1 MKKRGEA
8 CCGFSFVLPLVVCAA
23 LAGIR
28 CEGAAQ
34 TGPAFA
40 KQGELVFTS
49 KGGDVKAKIDIEI
62 AETDEQR
69 QQGLM
74 HRTELGERQG
84 MLFLFPAEKILSFW
98 MKDTI
103 VPLDMI
109 FVNDGMEIVTIH
121 RDTIPSSEQS
131 YVSTKKSRYVVE
143 VNAGFTEKSGIAV
156 GDRVFWQRM

>member
-1 MKKRGEA
+1 MV
-8 CCGFSFVLPLVVCAA
+8 SLMVPLVVWAA
-23 LAGIR
+23 LAGVPR
-28 CEGAAQ
+28 EGAAQ
-34 TGPAFA
+34 TGPAFT

-49 KGGDVKAKIDIEI
+49 KAGDVKAKIDIEI

-74 HRTELGERQG
+74 HRAELGERQG
-84 MLFLFPAEKILSFW
+84 MLFLFSSETLLSFW

-103 VPLDMI
+103 VSLDMI

-121 RDTIPSSEQS
+121 RDTIPYSEQS

-143 VNAGFTEKSGIAV
+143 VNAGFTKKIGITV
-156 GDRVFWQRM
+156 GDKVFWQRM